1 MKKQYTRKQ
10 ISEAISHWQ
19 KILEDMDSASPEE
32 TIKIPSTPSEEED
45 FIKWA
50 DDKFGGSAYDK
61 IVSDEP
67 IEVEGTQRDLDDFDL
82 YEYSQRDTLNEEDF
96 WDKIFERIH
105 EDFDDGEVV
114 QASRVI
120 SWLERNGESIAIDAF
135 ENFDAGEEYCTHVDH
150 YKPESYW
157 RS

>member
-10 ISEAISHWQ
+10 ISEAISHWK
-19 KILEDMDSASPEE
+19 KILEDMDGASPEE

-45 FIKWA
+45 FMDWA
-50 DDKFGGSAYDK
+50 DDKLGGSAYDK

-67 IEVEGTQRDLDDFDL
+67 EEVEGAQRDLDDFDL
-82 YEYSQRDTLNEEDF
+82 YKYSQQDALDEDEF
-96 WDKIFERIH
+96 WEKILEGVH
-105 EDFDDGEVV
+105 EDFDDGEEV

-120 SWLERNGESIAIDAF
+120 SWLERKGKSIAEDAF
-135 ENFDAGEEYCTHVDH
+135 ENFDPGEEYCVHVGF

-157 RS
+157 RG